1 MSPPSKA
8 LAEFVAEA
16 TEILEAL
23 GKDLLVLDERRGQE
37 ADPERVNGIFRA
49 AHSLKGL
56 AGLFGQERISRLA
69 HGTEDLLDRLRLG
82 KLLLD
87 DAVLDTLIEALDAFQ
102 SLLAETARG
111 SETDALSRRVEGM
124 AERLIRLGEAPV
136 ARDEDPL
143 ERLELEAQVRSVFT
157 EYEEHRLRENVRRG
171 VALWRVR
178 AAFDLSDFD
187 KGLADL
193 NTRLKPLGEVIST
206 LPSARPGGAHGIA
219 FDLIFGTQVS
229 VTELESGLSG
239 TPAEL
244 APLNVRPLG
253 VPATA
258 HSAEV
263 LARVVEPPAIVVEPP
278 GTRPE
283 SPGVATPAPK
293 RGGKK
298 RGAKGAAEGRQPS
311 LPLTE
316 QGPGV
321 ARGDAGRESAGMGQG
336 AGGASSTS
344 LTGASPM
351 GQGAGGASAS
361 PQMPGMHSMGQGASG
376 ANPSAQ
382 VPGMGAPSS
391 PLSGTYPMGAGAEG
405 VASAAHLSGTFTG
418 ANPSVDP
425 GLAAGA
431 RGPGAPSAAW
441 SATVASSGVF
451 PSGLRSPSTGPG
463 GGPSPQ
469 GGSGTTGPSLV
480 TYLQGPG
487 GRAPVR
493 AVSTSAEAPASAPPT
508 TVAAAA
514 PEPSLRSLTQTV
526 RVDIGKL
533 DGLINMV
540 GELLLIKANLQR
552 LAESARQDG
561 VVPLSKLFGQELAR
575 ETRGLERKL
584 EALQEGLLEARMV
597 PVGQVFDKLARLVRR
612 ITREAGKE
620 IDFVI
625 SGGEVELD
633 KLIVEELSD
642 PLMHLIRNAIDHGVE
657 SPDARLAAGKSRR
670 AVVALRAV
678 QKGNHVVIEV
688 SDDGAGIDELRVRE
702 VALTRGL
709 ITFAQAE
716 EMGRRELLNLIF
728 LPGFSTARS
737 VSELSG
743 RGVGLDVV
751 KNNLGNLSGIIDV
764 WSERG
769 KGTAF
774 HLTLPVTLAII
785 RALVVGVSA
794 RTYAVP
800 LNSVLEILS
809 VQPREIR
816 TVERREV
823 LDLRGQTLP
832 FVRLSRLFG
841 LPERPVSRYFV
852 VVVGLAQER
861 LGIAVDELHGQQD
874 IVTKPLG
881 GRLQSVRGIS
891 GATDLGNRTPVLVL
905 DVGALLEDGLALERR
920 RA

>member
-1 MSPPSKA
+1 M
-8 LAEFVAEA
+8 AEFVAEA
-16 TEILEAL
+16 TEILDAL

-37 ADPERVNGIFRA
+37 ADPDLVNGIFRA

-56 AGLFGQERISRLA
+56 SGLFGQERISRLA
-69 HGTEDLLDRLRLG
+69 HGTEELLDRLRLG
-82 KLLLD
+82 KLRLD
-87 DAVLDTLIEALDAFQ
+87 DTALDSLIEALDAFQ
-102 SLLAETARG
+102 ALLAEAARG
-111 SETDALSRRVEGM
+111 AESEPLTRRVEEMTARLAQLGSPPAS
-124 AERLIRLGEAPV
+124 AE
-136 ARDEDPL
+136 EDPL
-143 ERLELEAQVRSVFT
+143 DRLELDPQVRSVFT

-171 VALWRVR
+171 VSLWRVR

-187 KGLADL
+187 KGLAEL
-193 NTRLKPLGEVIST
+193 NARLKPLGEVIST

-219 FDLIFGTQVS
+219 FDLIFGAQTT
-229 VTELESGLSG
+229 TEQLEAGLQG

-244 APLNVRPLG
+244 SPLV
-253 VPATA
+253 VQPATHA
-258 HSAEV
+258 AAQALVRAAEPV
-263 LARVVEPPAIVVEPP
+263 TAAALTRVDSPA
-278 GTRPE
+278 
-283 SPGVATPAPK
+283 APAK
-293 RGGKK
+293 KGGKK
-298 RGAKGAAEGRQPS
+298 KGGR
-311 LPLTE
+311 
-316 QGPGV
+316 
-321 ARGDAGRESAGMGQG
+321 A
-336 AGGASSTS
+336 
-344 LTGASPM
+344 
-351 GQGAGGASAS
+351 ASAS
-361 PQMPGMHSMGQGASG
+361 TAAPAQQPLLPASTEGGESTSDGAVAPGDALVPVSASG
-376 ANPSAQ
+376 LQA
-382 VPGMGAPSS
+382 
-391 PLSGTYPMGAGAEG
+391 SG
-405 VASAAHLSGTFTG
+405 GT
-418 ANPSVDP
+418 P
-425 GLAAGA
+425 
-431 RGPGAPSAAW
+431 
-441 SATVASSGVF
+441 
-451 PSGLRSPSTGPG
+451 
-463 GGPSPQ
+463 
-469 GGSGTTGPSLV
+469 V
-480 TYLQGPG
+480 TYLPG
-487 GRAPVR
+487 TGVAQRVRTVVTEAPGTSTVVASPVR
-493 AVSTSAEAPASAPPT
+493 PDGDT
-508 TVAAAA
+508 
-514 PEPSLRSLTQTV
+514 SLRSLTQTV

-561 VVPLSKLFGQELAR
+561 AVALSKLFGQELAR

-612 ITREAGKE
+612 IAREAGKE
-620 IDFVI
+620 IEFVI
-625 SGGEVELD
+625 GGGEVELD

-657 SPDARLAAGKSRR
+657 SPEARLAAGKPRR
-670 AVVALRAV
+670 AVVALRAE

-688 SDDGAGIDELRVRE
+688 SDDGAGIDEQRVRE

-709 ITFAQAE
+709 ITFAQAQ
-716 EMGRRELLNLIF
+716 EMSRRELLNLIF

-785 RALVVGVSA
+785 RALVVGVSG

-809 VQPREIR
+809 VQPRDIR

-832 FVRLSRLFG
+832 FMRLARMFA
-841 LPERPVSRYFV
+841 LPERPVNRYFV

-881 GRLQSVRGIS
+881 GRLQSIRGIS
-891 GATDLGNRTPVLVL
+891 GATDLGNRRTVLVL
-905 DVGALLEDGLALERR
+905 DVAALLEEGMALERR

>member
-1 MSPPSKA
+1 M
-8 LAEFVAEA
+8 AEFVAEA
-16 TEILEAL
+16 TEILDAL
-23 GKDLLVLDERRGQE
+23 ARDLLVLDERRGQE
-37 ADPERVNGIFRA
+37 ADPDLVNGIFRA

-56 AGLFGQERISRLA
+56 SGLFGQERISRLA

-87 DAVLDTLIEALDAFQ
+87 GAVLDALIEALDAFQ
-102 SLLAETARG
+102 
-111 SETDALSRRVEGM
+111 AL
-124 AERLIRLGEAPV
+124 LGEA
-136 ARDEDPL
+136 ARGTETEVLSGRVDAMAARLASLGAPTEVSEDDPL
-143 ERLELEAQVRSVFT
+143 DRLELEAQVRSVFT

-187 KGLADL
+187 KGLAEL
-193 NTRLKPLGEVIST
+193 NARLKPMGEVIST
-206 LPSARPGGAHGIA
+206 LPSAQPGGSHGIA
-219 FDLIFGTQVS
+219 FDLIFGGQVDS
-229 VTELESGLSG
+229 AALEAGLEG

-244 APLNVRPLG
+244 SPLG
-253 VPATA
+253 VRPA
-258 HSAEV
+258 V
-263 LARVVEPPAIVVEPP
+263 DVV
-278 GTRPE
+278 
-283 SPGVATPAPK
+283 TPALV
-293 RGGKK
+293 R
-298 RGAKGAAEGRQPS
+298 AAQPAV
-311 LPLTE
+311 T
-316 QGPGV
+316 V
-321 ARGDAGRESAGMGQG
+321 RQG
-336 AGGASSTS
+336 AGKSSAAGAGSEKAPPASRPRADTGAGSELGPRESGRDTRGGGKATGAPGTAASSDAADTTAATS
-344 LTGASPM
+344 RKRREDSSDAPTRDAPDVSAEPRRADAESSSPTKRSGGRKRSSRTPAATPSEEQQPLLPHLSSDGAAQGAVDWPTSVSEGVAHLDVSDPGAPASP
-351 GQGAGGASAS
+351 GAPEPHESIVPTEPSPAPLVAYLQGAAKAS
-361 PQMPGMHSMGQGASG
+361 PKGLSVAPSPPAAGPGSAPAPSVGS
-376 ANPSAQ
+376 PSAQ
-382 VPGMGAPSS
+382 
-391 PLSGTYPMGAGAEG
+391 
-405 VASAAHLSGTFTG
+405 
-418 ANPSVDP
+418 
-425 GLAAGA
+425 
-431 RGPGAPSAAW
+431 
-441 SATVASSGVF
+441 
-451 PSGLRSPSTGPG
+451 
-463 GGPSPQ
+463 
-469 GGSGTTGPSLV
+469 
-480 TYLQGPG
+480 
-487 GRAPVR
+487 
-493 AVSTSAEAPASAPPT
+493 TSDT
-508 TVAAAA
+508 
-514 PEPSLRSLTQTV
+514 SLRSLTQTV
-526 RVDIGKL
+526 RVDIGRL

-561 VVPLSKLFGQELAR
+561 AVALSKLFGQELAR

-620 IDFVI
+620 IEFVI

-670 AVVALRAV
+670 AVVSLRAE

-688 SDDGAGIDELRVRE
+688 SDDGAGIDEVRVRE
-702 VALTRGL
+702 VAITRGL
-709 ITFAQAE
+709 ITFAQAQ
-716 EMGRRELLNLIF
+716 EMTRRELLNLIF
-728 LPGFSTARS
+728 QPGFSTARS

-769 KGTAF
+769 KGTSF

-785 RALVVGVSA
+785 RALLVGVSG

-800 LNSVLEILS
+800 LNSVLEIIS
-809 VQPREIR
+809 VQPRDIR

-823 LDLRGQTLP
+823 LDVRGQTLP
-832 FVRLSRLFG
+832 FVRLARMFA
-841 LPERPVSRYFV
+841 LPDRPVSRYFV

-881 GRLQSVRGIS
+881 GRLQSIRGIS
-891 GATDLGNRTPVLVL
+891 GATDLGNRRTVLVL
-905 DVGALLEDGLALERR
+905 DVAALLEEGMATERR

>member
-1 MSPPSKA
+1 MSPGSKA

-16 TEILEAL
+16 TEILDAL
-23 GKDLLVLDERRGQE
+23 ARDLLVLDERRGHE
-37 ADPERVNGIFRA
+37 ADPDLVNGIFRA

-56 AGLFGQERISRLA
+56 SGLFGQERISRLA

-87 DAVLDTLIEALDAFQ
+87 GAVLDALIEVLDAFQ
-102 SLLAETARG
+102 
-111 SETDALSRRVEGM
+111 AL
-124 AERLIRLGEAPV
+124 LGEAAHGTESEGLSARVETMAARMASMGAPAEV
-136 ARDEDPL
+136 AEDDPL
-143 ERLELEAQVRSVFT
+143 DRLELEAQVRSVFT

-187 KGLADL
+187 KGLAEL
-193 NTRLKPLGEVIST
+193 NARLKPLGEVIST
-206 LPSARPGGAHGIA
+206 LPSAQPGGAHGIA
-219 FDLIFGTQVS
+219 FDLIFGAQVDPAS
-229 VTELESGLSG
+229 LETGLKG

-244 APLNVRPLG
+244 SALTVRPAAAAATSALLQAAQPVAAGRSTSPKSGGKKKKG
-253 VPATA
+253 V
-258 HSAEV
+258 
-263 LARVVEPPAIVVEPP
+263 R
-278 GTRPE
+278 
-283 SPGVATPAPK
+283 ATPAALPPEAQQPLLPQ
-293 RGGKK
+293 
-298 RGAKGAAEGRQPS
+298 GAE
-311 LPLTE
+311 
-316 QGPGV
+316 
-321 ARGDAGRESAGMGQG
+321 DRESGPLEWPTSDADLPAD
-336 AGGASSTS
+336 AGGAP
-344 LTGASPM
+344 SP
-351 GQGAGGASAS
+351 
-361 PQMPGMHSMGQGASG
+361 PH
-376 ANPSAQ
+376 
-382 VPGMGAPSS
+382 VPGPSS
-391 PLSGTYPMGAGAEG
+391 VPV
-405 VASAAHLSGTFTG
+405 VA
-418 ANPSVDP
+418 
-425 GLAAGA
+425 
-431 RGPGAPSAAW
+431 
-441 SATVASSGVF
+441 
-451 PSGLRSPSTGPG
+451 
-463 GGPSPQ
+463 
-469 GGSGTTGPSLV
+469 
-480 TYLQGPG
+480 YLQGAAKATPKG
-487 GRAPVR
+487 LSVAPALPAGAPVGPQ
-493 AVSTSAEAPASAPPT
+493 ATLTADT
-508 TVAAAA
+508 
-514 PEPSLRSLTQTV
+514 SLRSLTQTV
-526 RVDIGKL
+526 RVDIGRL

-561 VVPLSKLFGQELAR
+561 AVALSKLFGQELAR

-620 IDFVI
+620 IELAI

-657 SPDARLAAGKSRR
+657 SPDARLAAGKPRR
-670 AVVALRAV
+670 AVVGLRAE

-688 SDDGAGIDELRVRE
+688 SDDGAGIDEVRVRE
-702 VALTRGL
+702 VAITRGV
-709 ITFAQAE
+709 ITFSQAQE
-716 EMGRRELLNLIF
+716 LSRRELLNLIF
-728 LPGFSTARS
+728 QPGFSTARS

-769 KGTAF
+769 RGTAF

-785 RALVVGVSA
+785 RALLVGVSG

-800 LNSVLEILS
+800 LNSVLEIIS
-809 VQPREIR
+809 VQPRDIR

-832 FVRLSRLFG
+832 FVRLARMFA
-841 LPERPVSRYFV
+841 LPERPVSRHFV

-891 GATDLGNRTPVLVL
+891 GATDLGNRRTVLVL
-905 DVGALLEDGLALERR
+905 DVAALMEEGMAVERR

>member
-16 TEILEAL
+16 TEILDSL

-87 DAVLDTLIEALDAFQ
+87 DSVLDTLIEALDAFQ

-111 SETDALSRRVEGM
+111 SETEVLTQRVNGM
-124 AERLIRLGEAPV
+124 AERLARLGEPPPAQ
-136 ARDEDPL
+136 DEDPL

-193 NTRLKPLGEVIST
+193 NTRLKPMGEVIST

-219 FDLIFGTQVS
+219 FDLIFGTQV
-229 VTELESGLSG
+229 TLTDLEAGLKG

-244 APLNVRPLG
+244 SQLTVRP
-253 VPATA
+253 PEPSASA
-258 HSAEV
+258 RSAEA
-263 LARVVEPPAIVVEPP
+263 LHRAVESPAIVLGTPP
-278 GTRPE
+278 SVGAVVPPV
-283 SPGVATPAPK
+283 SATPAK

-298 RGAKGAAEGRQPS
+298 RGARAPVAASPGGQPQ
-311 LPLTE
+311 LPLE
-316 QGPGV
+316 DSVAQAARVPG
-321 ARGDAGRESAGMGQG
+321 AT
-336 AGGASSTS
+336 STS
-344 LTGASPM
+344 AVKALEDLALSPE
-351 GQGAGGASAS
+351 ARA
-361 PQMPGMHSMGQGASG
+361 ASG
-376 ANPSAQ
+376 RFPSMEGLTSKA
-382 VPGMGAPSS
+382 
-391 PLSGTYPMGAGAEG
+391 AGAE
-405 VASAAHLSGTFTG
+405 ASGPTSG
-418 ANPSVDP
+418 A
-425 GLAAGA
+425 
-431 RGPGAPSAAW
+431 
-441 SATVASSGVF
+441 
-451 PSGLRSPSTGPG
+451 
-463 GGPSPQ
+463 
-469 GGSGTTGPSLV
+469 GPSLV

-487 GRAPVR
+487 GRASVR
-493 AVSTSAEAPASAPPT
+493 KAEASAKQPPAA
-508 TVAAAA
+508 VAAAA
-514 PEPSLRSLTQTV
+514 VEPSLRSLTQTV

-612 ITREAGKE
+612 ITRDAGKE

-625 SGGEVELD
+625 GGGEVELD

-657 SPDARLAAGKSRR
+657 APDSRLASGKSRR
-670 AVVALRAV
+670 AVVALRAE

-688 SDDGAGIDELRVRE
+688 RDDGAGIDELRVRE
-702 VALTRGL
+702 VALSRGL

-809 VQPREIR
+809 VQPQEIR

-823 LDLRGQTLP
+823 LDVRGQTLP

-905 DVGALLEDGLALERR
+905 DVAALLEDGLSLERR

>member
-1 MSPPSKA
+1 MNPGSKA

-16 TEILEAL
+16 TEILDAL

-37 ADPERVNGIFRA
+37 ADPELVNGIFRA

-56 AGLFGQERISRLA
+56 SGLFGQERISRLA

-82 KLLLD
+82 KLRLD
-87 DAVLDTLIEALDAFQ
+87 DTALDSLIEVLDAFQ
-102 SLLAETARG
+102 ALLAEAARG
-111 SETDALSRRVEGM
+111 SESEPLTRRVDEM
-124 AERLIRLGEAPV
+124 TARLAQLGSPPAS
-136 ARDEDPL
+136 ADEDPL
-143 ERLELEAQVRSVFT
+143 DRLELDAQVRSVFT

-171 VALWRVR
+171 VSLWRVR

-187 KGLADL
+187 KGLAEL
-193 NTRLKPLGEVIST
+193 NARLKPLGEVIST

-219 FDLIFGTQVS
+219 FDLIFGAQATGEQ
-229 VTELESGLSG
+229 LEAGLQG

-244 APLNVRPLG
+244 SPLVVHP
-253 VPATA
+253 PAT
-258 HSAEV
+258 HSVAQALVRAAEPPTTTRAT
-263 LARVVEPPAIVVEPP
+263 LARVDAPEPGAAP
-278 GTRPE
+278 
-283 SPGVATPAPK
+283 ATPAK

-298 RGAKGAAEGRQPS
+298 KGAKAAVPPATQQPLLPASTENGASSEADAQ
-311 LPLTE
+311 T
-316 QGPGV
+316 
-321 ARGDAGRESAGMGQG
+321 RGDALVPVTVSGLQPAPQG
-336 AGGASSTS
+336 
-344 LTGASPM
+344 
-351 GQGAGGASAS
+351 
-361 PQMPGMHSMGQGASG
+361 
-376 ANPSAQ
+376 N
-382 VPGMGAPSS
+382 
-391 PLSGTYPMGAGAEG
+391 AGAAP
-405 VASAAHLSGTFTG
+405 VA
-418 ANPSVDP
+418 
-425 GLAAGA
+425 
-431 RGPGAPSAAW
+431 
-441 SATVASSGVF
+441 
-451 PSGLRSPSTGPG
+451 
-463 GGPSPQ
+463 
-469 GGSGTTGPSLV
+469 
-480 TYLQGPG
+480 YLQGPG
-487 GRAPVR
+487 TAQRVR
-493 AVSTSAEAPASAPPT
+493 AVVTEAPGAGTSSTAVAPGRT
-508 TVAAAA
+508 EGGDT
-514 PEPSLRSLTQTV
+514 SLRSLTQTV
-526 RVDIGKL
+526 RVDIGRL

-561 VVPLSKLFGQELAR
+561 TVALSKLFGQELAR

-620 IDFVI
+620 IEFVI
-625 SGGEVELD
+625 GGGEVELD

-657 SPDARLAAGKSRR
+657 SPEARLAAGKPRR
-670 AVVALRAV
+670 AVVALRAE

-709 ITFAQAE
+709 ITFSQAQ
-716 EMGRRELLNLIF
+716 EMSRRELLNLIF

-785 RALVVGVSA
+785 RALVVGVSG

-809 VQPREIR
+809 VQPKEIR

-832 FVRLSRLFG
+832 FVRLARMFA
-841 LPERPVSRYFV
+841 LPERPVGRYFV

-891 GATDLGNRTPVLVL
+891 GATDLGNRRTVLVL
-905 DVGALLEDGLALERR
+905 DVAALLEEGMAVERR

>member
-1 MSPPSKA
+1 MNPSSKA

-16 TEILEAL
+16 TEILDAL

-37 ADPERVNGIFRA
+37 ADPELVNGIFRA

-56 AGLFGQERISRLA
+56 SGLFGQERISRLA

-82 KLLLD
+82 RLRLD
-87 DAVLDTLIEALDAFQ
+87 DTALDALIEALDAFQ
-102 SLLAETARG
+102 ALLAEAARG
-111 SETDALSRRVEGM
+111 SESEPLSRRVEDM
-124 AERLIRLGEAPV
+124 TARLAGLGSPPV
-136 ARDEDPL
+136 SVDEDPL
-143 ERLELEAQVRSVFT
+143 DRLELDAQVRSVFT

-171 VALWRVR
+171 VSLWRVR

-193 NTRLKPLGEVIST
+193 NARLKPMGEVIST

-219 FDLIFGTQVS
+219 FDLIFGAQAS
-229 VTELESGLSG
+229 GDELEAGLKG

-244 APLNVRPLG
+244 SPLVVRPA
-253 VPATA
+253 VTHAA
-258 HSAEV
+258 AQA
-263 LARVVEPPAIVVEPP
+263 LARSVEPPPS
-278 GTRPE
+278 TRQ
-283 SPGVATPAPK
+283 SLSRVDAPSAPVK

-298 RGAKGAAEGRQPS
+298 KGARAGTASTGAQQPL
-311 LPLTE
+311 LPAAPDADGADFS
-316 QGPGV
+316 GPGDALVPVTPSALQSPAGAPGASV
-321 ARGDAGRESAGMGQG
+321 AYLQG
-336 AGGASSTS
+336 AGGAQRARAVVMETPA
-344 LTGASPM
+344 TGTASP
-351 GQGAGGASAS
+351 AR
-361 PQMPGMHSMGQGASG
+361 P
-376 ANPSAQ
+376 
-382 VPGMGAPSS
+382 
-391 PLSGTYPMGAGAEG
+391 EG
-405 VASAAHLSGTFTG
+405 DT
-418 ANPSVDP
+418 
-425 GLAAGA
+425 
-431 RGPGAPSAAW
+431 
-441 SATVASSGVF
+441 
-451 PSGLRSPSTGPG
+451 
-463 GGPSPQ
+463 
-469 GGSGTTGPSLV
+469 
-480 TYLQGPG
+480 
-487 GRAPVR
+487 
-493 AVSTSAEAPASAPPT
+493 
-508 TVAAAA
+508 
-514 PEPSLRSLTQTV
+514 SLRSLTQTV
-526 RVDIGKL
+526 RVDIGRL

-561 VVPLSKLFGQELAR
+561 AVALSKLFGQELAR

-620 IDFVI
+620 IEFVI
-625 SGGEVELD
+625 GGGEVELD

-657 SPDARLAAGKSRR
+657 SPEARLAAGKPRR
-670 AVVALRAV
+670 AVVALRAE

-709 ITFAQAE
+709 ITFSQAA

-785 RALVVGVSA
+785 RALVVGVSG

-809 VQPREIR
+809 VQPKDIR

-832 FVRLSRLFG
+832 FMRLARMFA
-841 LPERPVSRYFV
+841 LPERPVNRYFV

-891 GATDLGNRTPVLVL
+891 GATDLGNRRTVLVL
-905 DVGALLEDGLALERR
+905 DVAALLEEGLAVERR

>member
-82 KLLLD
+82 KLHLN

-102 SLLAETARG
+102 ALLAETARG
-111 SETDALSRRVEGM
+111 TESDGLTRRADGM
-124 AERLIRLGEAPV
+124 AERLGQLGEVSV
-136 ARDEDPL
+136 AQDEDPL

-206 LPSARPGGAHGIA
+206 LPSAQPGGAHGIA
-219 FDLIFGTQVS
+219 FDLIFGAQVS
-229 VTELESGLSG
+229 RTELESGLKG

-244 APLNVRPLG
+244 SPLAVRPAA
-253 VPATA
+253 PSATTR
-258 HSAEV
+258 SAEALV
-263 LARVVEPPAIVVEPP
+263 RATESPAIVL
-278 GTRPE
+278 
-283 SPGVATPAPK
+283 
-293 RGGKK
+293 
-298 RGAKGAAEGRQPS
+298 GAI
-311 LPLTE
+311 
-316 QGPGV
+316 
-321 ARGDAGRESAGMGQG
+321 
-336 AGGASSTS
+336 
-344 LTGASPM
+344 
-351 GQGAGGASAS
+351 
-361 PQMPGMHSMGQGASG
+361 
-376 ANPSAQ
+376 
-382 VPGMGAPSS
+382 
-391 PLSGTYPMGAGAEG
+391 G
-405 VASAAHLSGTFTG
+405 VASAPEASVGGASPVKPGGTKQGVRAAMEDGAPHSFPDPDPDTELGETG
-418 ANPSVDP
+418 GSAE
-425 GLAAGA
+425 AAGT
-431 RGPGAPSAAW
+431 S
-441 SATVASSGVF
+441 
-451 PSGLRSPSTGPG
+451 
-463 GGPSPQ
+463 
-469 GGSGTTGPSLV
+469 GPSLV

-487 GRAPVR
+487 GRAPGR
-493 AVSTSAEAPASAPPT
+493 AVTPVAAPP
-508 TVAAAA
+508 VAT
-514 PEPSLRSLTQTV
+514 EPSLRSLTQTV

-540 GELLLIKANLQR
+540 GELLLIKASLQR
-552 LAESARQDG
+552 LAESARQEG

-625 SGGEVELD
+625 GGGEVELD

-657 SPDARLAAGKSRR
+657 SPDMRLAAGKPRR
-670 AVVALRAV
+670 AVVALRAE

-816 TVERREV
+816 TLERREV
-823 LDLRGQTLP
+823 LDVRGQTLP

-891 GATDLGNRTPVLVL
+891 GATDLGNRRPVLVL
-905 DVGALLEDGLALERR
+905 DVADLLEEGLALERR

>member
-1 MSPPSKA
+1 
-8 LAEFVAEA
+8 
-16 TEILEAL
+16 L
-23 GKDLLVLDERRGQE
+23 GAQ
-37 ADPERVNGIFRA
+37 
-49 AHSLKGL
+49 
-56 AGLFGQERISRLA
+56 
-69 HGTEDLLDRLRLG
+69 
-82 KLLLD
+82 
-87 DAVLDTLIEALDAFQ
+87 
-102 SLLAETARG
+102 
-111 SETDALSRRVEGM
+111 
-124 AERLIRLGEAPV
+124 PV
-136 ARDEDPL
+136 ASDEDPL
-143 ERLELEAQVRSVFT
+143 DRLELDPAVRSVFT

-171 VALWRVR
+171 VSLWRVR

-187 KGLADL
+187 KGLVDL
-193 NTRLKPLGEVIST
+193 NARLKPLGEVIST
-206 LPSARPGGAHGIA
+206 LPSARSGGTHGIA
-219 FDLIFGTQVS
+219 FDLIFGAQATG
-229 VTELESGLSG
+229 EALEAGLKG

-244 APLNVRPLG
+244 SPLVVRPA
-253 VPATA
+253 ATHA
-258 HSAEV
+258 AAQA
-263 LARVVEPPAIVVEPP
+263 LARAVEPPA
-278 GTRPE
+278 
-283 SPGVATPAPK
+283 SSHATLSRVDAPSAPAK

-298 RGAKGAAEGRQPS
+298 KGARAGTTTKGAQKSLLPSTDAEGADS
-311 LPLTE
+311 S
-316 QGPGV
+316 GPGD
-321 ARGDAGRESAGMGQG
+321 ALTPSGAPRGPGDALVPVTPSGLQSPAGSPGASVAYLQG
-336 AGGASSTS
+336 AGGTQRVRAVVMET
-344 LTGASPM
+344 
-351 GQGAGGASAS
+351 
-361 PQMPGMHSMGQGASG
+361 
-376 ANPSAQ
+376 
-382 VPGMGAPSS
+382 
-391 PLSGTYPMGAGAEG
+391 
-405 VASAAHLSGTFTG
+405 
-418 ANPSVDP
+418 
-425 GLAAGA
+425 
-431 RGPGAPSAAW
+431 
-441 SATVASSGVF
+441 
-451 PSGLRSPSTGPG
+451 PSTGTA
-463 GGPSPQ
+463 SPA
-469 GGSGTTGPSLV
+469 
-480 TYLQGPG
+480 
-487 GRAPVR
+487 R
-493 AVSTSAEAPASAPPT
+493 
-508 TVAAAA
+508 
-514 PEPSLRSLTQTV
+514 PEGDTSLRSLTQTV
-526 RVDIGKL
+526 RVDIGRL

-561 VVPLSKLFGQELAR
+561 AVALSKLFGQELAR

-620 IDFVI
+620 IEFVI
-625 SGGEVELD
+625 GGGEVELD

-657 SPDARLAAGKSRR
+657 SPEARLAAGKPRR
-670 AVVALRAV
+670 AVVALRAE

-709 ITFAQAE
+709 ITFSQAQ

-785 RALVVGVSA
+785 RALVVGVSG

-809 VQPREIR
+809 VQPKDIR

-832 FVRLSRLFG
+832 FMRLARMFA
-841 LPERPVSRYFV
+841 LPERPVNRYFV

-891 GATDLGNRTPVLVL
+891 GATDLGNRRTVLVL
-905 DVGALLEDGLALERR
+905 DVAALLEEGLAVERR